1 MSTRLRCLSGV
12 VNFTLPSHSLI
23 LVHFIHSVQL
33 SSNVLMVSISEV
45 ESGINGMG
53 DSLQAGKPSHC
64 VTIHPGQLSLA
75 IPLWLGTMSAGDSY

>member
-1 MSTRLRCLSGV
+1 
-12 VNFTLPSHSLI
+12 
-23 LVHFIHSVQL
+23 
-33 SSNVLMVSISEV
+33 MVSISEV